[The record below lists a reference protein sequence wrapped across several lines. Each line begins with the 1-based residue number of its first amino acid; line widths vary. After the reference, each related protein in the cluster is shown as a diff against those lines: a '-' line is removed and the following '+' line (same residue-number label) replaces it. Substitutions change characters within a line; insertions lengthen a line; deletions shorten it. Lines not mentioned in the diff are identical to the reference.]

1 MTGTRRQR
9 LEGLYDTAALRTKRV
24 VVVGLGSGGSTVA
37 LELAKAGVARLTLID
52 PDTLEETNLI
62 RHECDD
68 RYLGENKA
76 VAVADLIPPP
86 RPRGRSRGAGR
97 RRLRPRRAFG
107 AARW

>member
-52 PDTLEETNLI
+52 PIFTIKKQGALRLEPSDPKGYV
-62 RHECDD
+62 C
-68 RYLGENKA
+68 Y
-76 VAVADLIPPP
+76 
-86 RPRGRSRGAGR
+86 
-97 RRLRPRRAFG
+97 
-107 AARW
+107 